1 MHRGGNTRCELRQL
15 VSSTCESRNCS
26 SSMDCNNEATQAS
39 TRPSLSKE
47 QETSP
52 NCFELHATVSAS
64 IHRRGFSRSSLAS
77 DNLNAN
83 FKCLGSRLQLTPQQT
98 TRSRTGLSEMHPS
111 LNASFN
117 SLDRLRAIT
126 PDALTGTFA
135 PKPET
140 ASLDH
145 VVGAVHVKIS
155 FHQYHPSRLV
165 RSRRSH
171 RPSALHAS
179 FHRRQAVHY
188 LRLRYHVRVCH
199 SRLPC

>member
-1 MHRGGNTRCELRQL
+1 MHRGGNTRCELHPA
-15 VSSTCESRNCS
+15 SEHGTWESRNCS
-26 SSMDCNNEATQAS
+26 SSMDCNNEASQAS
-39 TRPSLSKE
+39 TSSSLSKE

-64 IHRRGFSRSSLAS
+64 IHRRGFSRSSSAS
-77 DNLNAN
+77 ESLNAN
-83 FKCLGSRLQLTPQQT
+83 FKTET
-98 TRSRTGLSEMHPS
+98 TRSRTDLSEMHPS

-126 PDALTGTFA
+126 PDALLTETLA

-145 VVGAVHVKIS
+145 VVDPVHVKIS
-155 FHQYHPSRLV
+155 YHQYHPSRLV

-171 RPSALHAS
+171 RPSALHAT
-179 FHRRQAVHY
+179 FHRRQARHH

-199 SRLPC
+199 SRLPW